1 MKIGLFNDSFP
12 PLIDGVANTVKN
24 YADILSAG
32 GDTPVVATPRYH
44 HLEDTAY
51 PYSVYRYSSLK
62 FKGKMP
68 YRVGN
73 CFEPKAIHDLY
84 SEKFDILHVHCPFA
98 SALLA
103 KQISLRAGSKRPPM
117 VFTYHTKFDIEIN
130 KYVKFEHLE
139 KLCNKF
145 IMNNIKEFDEVWAV
159 TDGAGKWLQ
168 SVGYRGDYIVMPNG
182 TDFKRGVSSPEEI
195 KRIRDFWRIRDDER
209 VLLFV
214 GRMMWHKNA
223 KLMIDTVK
231 KLSGEDIAFKAVFV
245 GDGVDRA
252 AIEGYARQSGV
263 GELCVFTG
271 AVYDRELL
279 RAYYSMADVFLF
291 PSTFDTSGL
300 VVKEAAACKCPS
312 LLIEGSCAAEGNR
325 DGVSCITAG
334 ESADSC
340 AKKLFPVLRNG
351 ELLKELGENAYRYV
365 YYSWD
370 DAVALARK
378 RYEGLIEASGK

>member
-98 SALLA
+98 SALLE

-182 TDFKRGVSSPEEI
+182 TDFKRGVSSPEE
-195 KRIRDFWRIRDDER
+195 
-209 VLLFV
+209 
-214 GRMMWHKNA
+214 
-223 KLMIDTVK
+223 
-231 KLSGEDIAFKAVFV
+231 
-245 GDGVDRA
+245 
-252 AIEGYARQSGV
+252 
-263 GELCVFTG
+263 
-271 AVYDRELL
+271 
-279 RAYYSMADVFLF
+279 
-291 PSTFDTSGL
+291 
-300 VVKEAAACKCPS
+300 
-312 LLIEGSCAAEGNR
+312 
-325 DGVSCITAG
+325 
-334 ESADSC
+334 
-340 AKKLFPVLRNG
+340 
-351 ELLKELGENAYRYV
+351 
-365 YYSWD
+365 
-370 DAVALARK
+370 
-378 RYEGLIEASGK
+378 